1 MRKSIKKSSKLDNV
15 CYDIRG
21 PVVDEAD
28 RMVRDGV
35 DIIMLN
41 TGNPSPFRLNA
52 PDEVIHDVQYNLRQ
66 SEGYC
71 HSQGIFPARKA
82 IVQYYQTKGL
92 MDLSMDDVYIGNG
105 VSELILF
112 CMQALLND
120 GDEILIPS
128 PDYPLWSAAVNLA
141 GGKAVYY
148 TCDEESSWYP
158 DLKDMESKINVNTKG
173 IVVINPNNPTG
184 ALYPREILEGITRL
198 AVENDLIIYADEIYD
213 RIIYDD
219 LEHIPMAGLTEEVL
233 VITLNGLS
241 KSHRIAGF
249 RVGWMIIT
257 GNKEGAKDYL
267 EGINILASM
276 RLCSNVPAQHAI
288 QTSLGGY
295 QSINDLIKPGGRLY
309 EQRDIVYKRIN
320 EIPGLSCVKPEATFY
335 AFPKIDVERF
345 NITDDVQFALD
356 FLKRERVLMVQGSG
370 FNWPKPDHFRLVFLP
385 HPEELVETMDRLEHF
400 LDDYYQG

>member
-1 MRKSIKKSSKLDNV
+1 MMKAVKKSRKLDNV

-28 RMVRDGV
+28 RMVREGV

-41 TGNPSPFRLNA
+41 TGNPAPFRLNA
-52 PDEVIHDVQYNLRQ
+52 PDEVIRDVQYNLRD

-71 HSQGIFPARKA
+71 HSKGIFPARKA

-92 MDLSMDDVYIGNG
+92 MDLTVDDVYIGNG

-120 GDEILIPS
+120 GDEILVPS
-128 PDYPLWSAAVNLA
+128 PDYPLWSAAVNLS
-141 GGKAVYY
+141 GGKAVFY
-148 TCDEESSWYP
+148 TCDEESDWYP
-158 DLKDMESKINVNTKG
+158 DLKDMESKINSNTKG

-184 ALYPREILEGITRL
+184 ALYPMDILDGIVKL
-198 AVENDLIIYADEIYD
+198 AVEHDLIIYADEIYD
-213 RIIYDD
+213 RIIYDGQ
-219 LEHIPMAGLTEEVL
+219 EHIPMASLTDEVL
-233 VITLNGLS
+233 VVTLNGLS
-241 KSHRIAGF
+241 KSHRVAGF
-249 RVGWMIIT
+249 RVGWMIFT
-257 GNKEGAKDYL
+257 GNKAGAKDYI

-276 RLCSNVPAQHAI
+276 RLCANVPAQHAI

-295 QSINDLIKPGGRLY
+295 QSINDLVKPGGRLY
-309 EQRDIVYKRIN
+309 EQREIVHKRVN
-320 EIPGLSCVKPEATFY
+320 AIPGLSCVKPQGAFY

-356 FLKRERVLMVQGSG
+356 FLKREHVLMVQGTG
-370 FNWPKPDHFRLVFLP
+370 FNWPKPDHFRIVFLP
-385 HPEELVETMDRLEHF
+385 HPEELIETMDRLERF
-400 LDDYYQG
+400 LDNYYQE